1 MRKFSY
7 IAIAIALP
15 ALALV
20 LCSCT
25 GGGLLTNDPLK
36 PDPNL
41 TEGTVDPATNIIT
54 LTKSGI
60 TVEVEHWSKARLDRK
75 YTTVDMRSPFFFV
88 ESWEQSYQSEVFY
101 ITIKNDT
108 PRKVNL
114 LFKETILEDER
125 EYTYQP
131 VMLDFIKYKFQT
143 QKMMDLKTKNGLAK
157 AGEMLLTEKLGKSG
171 KIPAG
176 QSVAGFLPFT
186 IPSTR
191 AEKVWLTLAMEK
203 EPEIATRSYEQ
214 IKFRFDYI
222 QDLVLRSRLST
233 TRR

>member
-36 PDPNL
+36 PDTNL

-60 TVEVEHWSKARLDRK
+60 TVIVEHWSKDRLDRK

-88 ESWEQSYQSEVFY
+88 ESWEQSYQSEVFH

-108 PRKVNL
+108 TKKVNV

-125 EYTYQP
+125 EYIYHP
-131 VMLDFIKYKFQT
+131 MLLDFIKYKFQV
-143 QKMMDLKTKNGLAK
+143 QKMMDLKTKNGLDRVY
-157 AGEMLLTEKLGKSG
+157 ELMLTEMLGKSG
-171 KIPAG
+171 AIKPG
-176 QSVAGFLPFT
+176 QTVAGFLPFT

-191 AEKVWLTLAMEK
+191 AETVWLTLAMEK
-203 EPEIATRSYEQ
+203 EPEIVTRSYEQ
-214 IKFRFDYI
+214 ISFRFDYV
-222 QDLVLRSRLST
+222 QDLVLRSRLKT

>member
-1 MRKFSY
+1 M
-7 IAIAIALP
+7 
-15 ALALV
+15 LA
-20 LCSCT
+20 
-25 GGGLLTNDPLK
+25 NDPLK
-36 PDPNL
+36 PAPKL
-41 TEGTVDPATNIIT
+41 TEGTVDPVTNAIT
-54 LTKSGI
+54 VTKSGI
-60 TVEVEHWSKARLDRK
+60 SVTVDHWSKARLDRK

-88 ESWEQSYQSEVFY
+88 ESWEQSYQSEVFH
-101 ITIKNDT
+101 ITIKNET

-114 LFKETILEDER
+114 LFKGTILEDDL
-125 EYTYQP
+125 EYVYQP

-171 KIPAG
+171 NIPPG
-176 QSVAGFLPFT
+176 VTVEGFLPFM

-214 IKFRFDYI
+214 ITFRFDYL
-222 QDLVLRSRLST
+222 QDLVLRSRIST